1 MSSASHPVDGERYV
15 ELLRVLGR
23 GGFGAVYLADL
34 HGRDDFVQRVAV
46 KVLNER
52 MTASADIA
60 ARQRDEA
67 RLLARL
73 NHDHIVKVF
82 DLTEVRQRPTVIMEY
97 VEGVDLGQLVREAAL
112 PPKVALQAIGQAASA
127 LQAAWE
133 SADPQSGKPLR
144 VVHRDIKPSNLL
156 LSRHGTLKV
165 LDFGIARG
173 DFDREGATGSVQFG
187 TSRFM
192 APEQWLYQAVSDK
205 VDVYALGVTLVELL
219 AGAALE
225 RAPLAP
231 ERFRMHMDAAIQ
243 AVVSHELPSST
254 QPLIADLCRRML
266 AFEPDDRPTAA
277 EVRESAMVIVDDL
290 SGEGLVRFA
299 RRTVPPLLERS
310 LVESTHDPLL
320 TPSGDDRSTHP
331 DPGISVRRLT
341 PLPNPTSFTPSASAD
356 PTFAFQESEAAPA
369 TGPFT
374 SEPARTASTLAPSPS
389 ATSSPVEDNRPLG
402 RSWWTLGSVL
412 VAGVLGAMLIWV
424 AAQLGPAL
432 APPARETLD
441 PAPPVASAPP
451 AFAAKAPSDKTTTDA
466 SEPPP
471 KARPDDAPRPARAS
485 NPTTTP
491 TRRNNDSPAA
501 APANAPSRAE
511 PSSAPPPSAQPT
523 RTPPV
528 EPEPKRSPQ
537 PPPSAPVPAAPP
549 DSSKAEATPK
559 PLPGSSGI
567 ALTFTST
574 PIGASVTVD
583 GRLLPSS
590 TPARVSLPRG
600 THTLKIEKD
609 GQQCTTSVAVSTLSA
624 KTLRC
629 DLATQTLHTVR

>member
-1 MSSASHPVDGERYV
+1 MSSVSHPVDGERRV
-15 ELLRVLGR
+15 ELLKVLGR

-52 MTASADIA
+52 MTESPDIA

-97 VEGVDLGQLVREAAL
+97 VEGADLGQLVREAAL

-133 SADPQSGKPLR
+133 SADPQTGKPLR

-187 TSRFM
+187 TTRFM

-231 ERFRMHMDAAIQ
+231 ERFRLHMDAAIQ
-243 AVVSHELPSST
+243 AVVSSELPPST
-254 QPLIADLCRRML
+254 QPLLADLCRRML

-277 EVRESAMVIVDDL
+277 EVREAATVIVDEL

-299 RRTVPPLLERS
+299 RRTVPPLLARS
-310 LVESTHDPLL
+310 PVETAPDPLL
-320 TPSGDDRSTHP
+320 TPSVDDRSTHP
-331 DPGISVRRLT
+331 DLAISVRRLT
-341 PLPNPTSFTPSASAD
+341 PLPDPTAFTPSAAAD
-356 PTFAFQESEAAPA
+356 PTFAFQASEVAPPTGPA
-369 TGPFT
+369 TPD
-374 SEPARTASTLAPSPS
+374 PAHTASTLAPKPHAP
-389 ATSSPVEDNRPLG
+389 ATTVDDTGHPART
-402 RSWWTLGSVL
+402 WWTLGSV
-412 VAGVLGAMLIWV
+412 VAAAVLGAILVWV
-424 AAQLGPAL
+424 VVQLGPAL
-432 APPARETLD
+432 APPTREAPDPDPPAASALPVSDADVPSTKATTDAPEDTTGARSD
-441 PAPPVASAPP
+441 AAPASNEADRPTPTRPRDVPPKTAPVEARDQPRASSAPP
-451 AFAAKAPSDKTTTDA
+451 AAN
-466 SEPPP
+466 PPT
-471 KARPDDAPRPARAS
+471 K
-485 NPTTTP
+485 
-491 TRRNNDSPAA
+491 
-501 APANAPSRAE
+501 
-511 PSSAPPPSAQPT
+511 APPPAPEPEHSPEPPASAPAASSDSS
-523 RTPPV
+523 
-528 EPEPKRSPQ
+528 EPEPTPNSP
-537 PPPSAPVPAAPP
+537 
-549 DSSKAEATPK
+549 
-559 PLPGSSGI
+559 PGSSGI
-567 ALTFTST
+567 AFTFTST
-574 PIGASVTVD
+574 PIGASVTID

-600 THTLKIEKD
+600 THTLQIEKN
-609 GQQCTTSVAVSTLSA
+609 GQRCTTSVTVNAFAA